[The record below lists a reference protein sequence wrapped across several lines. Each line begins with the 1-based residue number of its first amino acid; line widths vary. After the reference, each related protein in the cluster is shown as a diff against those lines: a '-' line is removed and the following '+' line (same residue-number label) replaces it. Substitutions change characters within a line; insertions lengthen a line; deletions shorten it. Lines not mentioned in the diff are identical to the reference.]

1 MILRNVQPG
10 ESETPPFWKE
20 DTLNTSKL
28 PRTYTVP
35 ETAEILGI
43 SARSLY
49 RYIQNGD
56 ADDLGPV
63 KVIKK
68 GRSRVGFLKSRV
80 DALTGFGGAA

>member
-1 MILRNVQPG
+1 M
-10 ESETPPFWKE
+10 
-20 DTLNTSKL
+20 NTSKL

-63 KVIKK
+63 KVKMN
-68 GRSRVGFLKSRV
+68 GRARVGFLKSRV
-80 DALTGFGGAA
+80 DAVTGMGGAA